1 MAAVVDYFP
10 KAIRQFLRGGLKG
23 PEIALNHNIVLCLE
37 NNHNH
42 SVPKSPA
49 SMDPSRISLRPYNLS
64 DVDDFLLWASDDRV
78 TRYLRW
84 DEITSREEALAYLE
98 MVAIPHPWRRSI
110 CLDDRSIGYI
120 SIKPESGDDR
130 CRAHI
135 GYAVAAEYWGHGMAT
150 LALKMAVSKVFD
162 EIPDLVRLHALV
174 ELENKASQ
182 RVLEKV
188 GFVKEGLLRKYGFC
202 KGEIRDM
209 FVYSFLSTDKLL

>member
-1 MAAVVDYFP
+1 
-10 KAIRQFLRGGLKG
+10 
-23 PEIALNHNIVLCLE
+23 
-37 NNHNH
+37 
-42 SVPKSPA
+42 
-49 SMDPSRISLRPYNLS
+49 MDPSRISLRPFNLS
-64 DVDDFLLWASDDRV
+64 DVDDFLLWSSDDRV

-84 DEITSREEALAYLE
+84 DTITSREEALAYLE
-98 MVAIPHPWRRSI
+98 KVAIPQPWRRSI

-135 GYAVAAEYWGHGMAT
+135 GYAVAAEYWGQGMAT
-150 LALKMAVSKVFD
+150 LALKMTVSKVFD